1 MFNAKTLME
10 NHLFTIFAKVAHL
23 LGSCPV
29 LQRILCC
36 LLKCCSWCW
45 CKVGRAQKFP
55 RKRRCPTTPEAP
67 IGGNRKKP
75 AWIRNAILQM
85 HAELNLSHRKLA
97 NLFNQRYFA
106 KTGHS
111 IGRTWVRQLLI
122 TEAHRLRHLQ
132 KDVKHHIP
140 AAQANNTMWGID
152 TTTITDTNGQQNIVL
167 GIIDHG
173 SRLNL
178 LLHYVSRFNQWTFL
192 GYLFLAIGQFD
203 RPITIKTDNCAVFHG
218 KWVKRV
224 LHWCRIRRRFSRPA
238 RPWENGRIERFFGTL
253 KATLNNYKI
262 RDIQHLSLAMLEFQM
277 WYNKARPH
285 QHLNGLTPQQAWD
298 RINPYQ
304 RAPKT
309 ITMFTGW
316 EGRLKAMVLRH

>member
-1 MFNAKTLME
+1 MDHFRFN
-10 NHLFTIFAKVAHL
+10 IFNSIAYL
-23 LGSCPV
+23 LGLLPV
-29 LQRILCC
+29 LQRIWSCIMQC
-36 LLKCCSWCW
+36 LYRCQRYAMRS
-45 CKVGRAQKFP
+45 QKFRR
-55 RKRRCPTTPEAP
+55 RKVRYSSQATQF
-67 IGGNRKKP
+67 GGNRKKP
-75 AWIRNAILQM
+75 AWIRNAVLQM

-203 RPITIKTDNCAVFHG
+203 RPIAIKTDNSAVFHG